1 MNDTANEIT
10 RWLAAPDLTARSA
23 VGSSMLLRITEAY
36 SAVRAGSKLKAGPL
50 RTIGEDMQ
58 ATAGPQASPDSI
70 SELSGP

>member
-1 MNDTANEIT
+1 MDETS
-10 RWLAAPDLTARSA
+10 RRLAAPGPDSPKRGRL
-23 VGSSMLLRITEAY
+23 VGAFRITEAY

-50 RTIGEDMQ
+50 RTIGEEMQ

>member
-1 MNDTANEIT
+1 
-10 RWLAAPDLTARSA
+10 
-23 VGSSMLLRITEAY
+23 MLLRITGAY
-36 SAVRAGSKLKAGPL
+36 SAVQAGSKLKAGPL